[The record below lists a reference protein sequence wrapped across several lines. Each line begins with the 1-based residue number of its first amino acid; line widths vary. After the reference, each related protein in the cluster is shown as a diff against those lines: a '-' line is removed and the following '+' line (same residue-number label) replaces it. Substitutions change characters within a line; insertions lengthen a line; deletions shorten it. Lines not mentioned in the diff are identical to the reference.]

1 MADLAE
7 LAGVAKITV
16 SRALAG
22 SPAVRPEVR
31 RRIEDLAAE
40 YGYRINASAQS
51 LRRQRTDSIA
61 AVIEM
66 NPSTE
71 RPMFEPLVLM
81 VIGAMLQE
89 ATLAG
94 YRWSSPF
101 DPRWSAMPRWTSTAS
116 WSSARALT
124 MRRRSIS
131 ASSVSRWWCGARR
144 SPDLTTA

>member
-1 MADLAE
+1 MADLAK

-31 RRIEDLAAE
+31 RRIEDLAAD
-40 YGYRINASAQS
+40 YGYRINASAQN
-51 LRRQRTDSIA
+51 LRRQRTESIA

-89 ATLAG
+89 VTG
-94 YRWSSPF
+94 
-101 DPRWSAMPRWTSTAS
+101 T
-116 WSSARALT
+116 
-124 MRRRSIS
+124 
-131 ASSVSRWWCGARR
+131 
-144 SPDLTTA
+144 